1 MSLPAVTFG
10 FETRIVRRFRPFSIL
25 PGCGCRTR
33 LSPAGVPES
42 ERRATG
48 KVRVG
53 PMIRSKIFLT
63 LTAALVLGALAGC
76 GNDGAAVGK
85 GDFRARAVPIVVEP
99 LRFDSARTRLEA
111 VGTSR
116 ALQSIEI
123 HPATSGEVIAV
134 NFAPG
139 EQVAQGE
146 VLVELERREEELAV
160 ALAEVRLE
168 DANRLYD
175 RYLRSADSGAVLPT
189 TVDAARTAV
198 DSAEIE
204 LERAKVA
211 LDYRTIRAPFAGY
224 VGITEVDP
232 GDRINPD
239 TVVTTLDNRSALLV
253 SFEVPESL
261 SGEVAVG
268 DEVSVAPWNAR
279 EPAARG
285 TVEDIGSRI
294 DPETRTFVVRARVG
308 NDSDALRPGMSFRVG
323 MNLVGTPFP
332 VVAETAVQWGADG
345 AYVWWVTNGTVER
358 VPVSIVQ
365 RKQGSVLIDTQLE
378 NGSLIVVEGTQR
390 MRSGV
395 EVSYDAAGLA
405 SRDGGGAKTRAH
417 QGPEAD

>member
-1 MSLPAVTFG
+1 MGLP
-10 FETRIVRRFRPFSIL
+10 
-25 PGCGCRTR
+25 
-33 LSPAGVPES
+33 PAGGPDP

-48 KVRVG
+48 TVRVG
-53 PMIRSKIFLT
+53 PMTRTTHSPIFV
-63 LTAALVLGALAGC
+63 AALALGALAGC
-76 GNDGAAVGK
+76 GDDGPAAGN
-85 GDFRARAVPIVVEP
+85 GDSRSQAVPVVVEP
-99 LRFDSARTRLEA
+99 LRYDSARTRLEA

-134 NFAPG
+134 HFAPG
-139 EQVAQGE
+139 EQVARGE

-168 DANRLYD
+168 DAKRLYD
-175 RYLRSADSGAVLPT
+175 RYRRSADSGAVLPT

-211 LDYRTIRAPFAGY
+211 LDFRTIRAPFAGY
-224 VGITEVDP
+224 VGITDVDP

-239 TVVTTLDNRSALLV
+239 TIVTTLDNRSALLV
-253 SFEVPESL
+253 SFEAPESL
-261 SGEVAVG
+261 SGQVAVG

-279 EPAARG
+279 EPAAWG

-294 DPETRTFVVRARVG
+294 DPQTRTFVVRARVD
-308 NDSDALRPGMSFRVG
+308 NDSDTLRPGMSFRVG
-323 MNLVGTPFP
+323 MDLVGTPFP

-345 AYVWWVTNGTVER
+345 AYVWSVANGIVER

-365 RKQGSVLIDTQLE
+365 RKQGSVLIDTELE
-378 NGSLIVVEGTQR
+378 SGSLVVIEGTQR
-390 MRSGV
+390 MRSGI
-395 EVSYDAAGLA
+395 EVTYDTAGLA
-405 SRDGGGAKTRAH
+405 LSDEGGAKAREPE
-417 QGPEAD
+417 GPEAD

>member
-1 MSLPAVTFG
+1 MN
-10 FETRIVRRFRPFSIL
+10 RPKF
-25 PGCGCRTR
+25 
-33 LSPAGVPES
+33 
-42 ERRATG
+42 
-48 KVRVG
+48 
-53 PMIRSKIFLT
+53 T
-63 LTAALVLGALAGC
+63 LTVAAALALGALAGC
-76 GNDGAAVGK
+76 GDGGPSSGND
-85 GDFRARAVPIVVEP
+85 DFRTQAVPVVVEP
-99 LRFDSARTRLEA
+99 LRFDSARTRVEA

-134 NFAPG
+134 HFAPG

-168 DANRLYD
+168 DARRLYD
-175 RYLRSADSGAVLPT
+175 RYQRSGDSGAVLPT

-198 DSAEIE
+198 AAAEIE

-211 LDYRTIRAPFAGY
+211 LDYRTIRAPFAGF

-261 SGEVAVG
+261 SGQVAVG

-279 EPAARG
+279 DPATWG

-294 DPETRTFVVRARVG
+294 DPQTRTFVVRARVD

-323 MNLVGTPFP
+323 MDLVGTPYP
-332 VVAETAVQWGADG
+332 IVAETAVQWGAEG
-345 AYVWWVTNGTVER
+345 AYVWSVANGTVER

-365 RKQGSVLIDTQLE
+365 RKQGAVLIDTQLE
-378 NGSLIVVEGTQR
+378 SGSLIVVEGTQR
-390 MRSGV
+390 MRNGI
-395 EVSYDAAGLA
+395 EVTYDTAGLA
-405 SRDGGGAKTRAH
+405 SSDDGGTKSREH
-417 QGPEAD
+417 EGPEAD

>member
-1 MSLPAVTFG
+1 M
-10 FETRIVRRFRPFSIL
+10 TRS
-25 PGCGCRTR
+25 R
-33 LSPAGVPES
+33 LSP
-42 ERRATG
+42 
-48 KVRVG
+48 
-53 PMIRSKIFLT
+53 T
-63 LTAALVLGALAGC
+63 LVAALALGALAGC
-76 GNDGAAVGK
+76 GDDGPAAGNDV
-85 GDFRARAVPIVVEP
+85 RAQAVPVVVEP
-99 LRFDSARTRLEA
+99 LRYDSARTRLEA

-123 HPATSGEVIAV
+123 HPATSGQVIAV
-134 NFAPG
+134 HFGPG
-139 EQVAQGE
+139 EQVARDE

-168 DANRLYD
+168 DAKRLYD
-175 RYLRSADSGAVLPT
+175 RYRRSADSGAVLPT

-198 DSAEIE
+198 DSAQIE

-239 TVVTTLDNRSALLV
+239 TAVTTLDDRSALLV

-261 SGEVAVG
+261 SGQVAVG

-279 EPAARG
+279 EPAAWG

-294 DPETRTFVVRARVG
+294 DPQTRTFVVRARVD

-323 MNLVGTPFP
+323 MDLVGTPYP

-345 AYVWWVTNGTVER
+345 AYVWSVSDGAVER

-378 NGSLIVVEGTQR
+378 SGSLIVIEGTQR
-390 MRSGV
+390 MRSGI
-395 EVSYDAAGLA
+395 EVTYDAAGLA
-405 SRDGGGAKTRAH
+405 SSDEGGAKAREH
-417 QGPEAD
+417 EGPEAD